1 MPSELFFNMYSLVSH
16 FGVFT
21 LKFLLIKIVNFG
33 KIYTYNICYLNH
45 FKVYSSVTLTIFT
58 LLHSQ
63 YLELFFN
70 LTKIKLDPLNKNLS
84 PLPPLSPW

>member
-16 FGVFT
+16 FGICT
-21 LKFLLIKIVNFG
+21 LKFLLIKNFNFG

-45 FKVYSSVTLTIFT
+45 FKVYSSVMLSIFT

-63 YLELFFN
+63 YLELFY
-70 LTKIKLDPLNKNLS
+70 LTKIKTGPIKK
-84 PLPPLSPW
+84 

>member
-1 MPSELFFNMYSLVSH
+1 MYSLVSH

-21 LKFLLIKIVNFG
+21 LKFLLIKNFNFG
-33 KIYTYNICYLNH
+33 KIYTYNICYLN
-45 FKVYSSVTLTIFT
+45 SVQLSNVKYIHIVTQPIFGT
-58 LLHSQ
+58 
-63 YLELFFN
+63 FFY